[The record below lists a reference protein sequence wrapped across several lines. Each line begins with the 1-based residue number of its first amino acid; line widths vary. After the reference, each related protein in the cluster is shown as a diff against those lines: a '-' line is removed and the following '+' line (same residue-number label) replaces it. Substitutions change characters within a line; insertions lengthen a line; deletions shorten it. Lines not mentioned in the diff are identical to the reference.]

1 MLKWLVTTD
10 PSPDHNTACR
20 RHDAHTGNWLSK
32 SPEYQSWI
40 TFRTRF
46 LWLYGIPG
54 AGKTVLL
61 SSIIEIVKSRCKTV
75 QSKDVACVYYYC
87 YFGRSQDETSPL
99 LRWIID
105 QLIRCCQYI
114 PNEIL
119 DCFRAGQQ
127 PSVSTLVVALSSL
140 AKKFQKIYLF
150 VDALDESLE
159 RQNVLDLLLTLAGPG
174 FDNISLLVT
183 SREKIDIKIAIG
195 STTESISLSNPYV
208 DDDIRTYVRNQ
219 VKLHRKLSVLE
230 PALRTEIEDGLVQG
244 AKGMYVSRYPLF
256 YPCICNLPS
265 LPRFRW
271 AACQIDVLGRLHNAS
286 DIRKALSELPETLE
300 DIYERILLG
309 IHPRHRRI
317 AQKVLALLAFH
328 SDIFDDDGGAAALAE
343 AAIIDVERLKFDPK
357 DRLLSHGD
365 LFEICSCLITE
376 SGENGVKLAHYTVK
390 EFLVSERI
398 KNSPATEFQTSE
410 DIANGLIC
418 KTMLIYLL
426 ENRCDLVPQAADYFS
441 WSVDEKDR
449 FYYCV
454 REDFPFMHDSI
465 SWSWYSRD
473 TKNAADRR
481 IIDGLVLR
489 LFDPKGLHY
498 NHWLE
503 WEDIQ
508 TSESGYYIPRWGT
521 RVGFEA
527 NIALAYAVYFEQP
540 RTTME
545 LIISQYPDLP
555 NSSVRL
561 ELEQENVDI
570 VYEHWLHGTPLE
582 MAIIHRHESLIE
594 LLLEKG
600 ADPNSSSYTFH
611 PSPLCTALNNYWDE
625 TGSKRKG
632 TCDGSVRLLIAAGAD
647 PNPRRT
653 VQTPLQLAAQWASY
667 HVVEFL
673 LDNGADVNAI
683 GNDDAIVADIERSWV
698 EWGEN
703 NEDDLQESILGR
715 GTNEAYLTPLR
726 IASRRYIRH
735 GDALRPQ
742 LEAEKSKIEDLLRQ
756 RGGKSLCLFPVKDLP
771 SYVEE
776 DMEVMST
783 LTSRFDLPPNHSA
796 TGAPK
801 FDGGAGDTKPS
812 EF

>member
-1 MLKWLVTTD
+1 
-10 PSPDHNTACR
+10 
-20 RHDAHTGNWLSK
+20 
-32 SPEYQSWI
+32 
-40 TFRTRF
+40 
-46 LWLYGIPG
+46 
-54 AGKTVLL
+54 
-61 SSIIEIVKSRCKTV
+61 
-75 QSKDVACVYYYC
+75 
-87 YFGRSQDETSPL
+87 
-99 LRWIID
+99 
-105 QLIRCCQYI
+105 
-114 PNEIL
+114 
-119 DCFRAGQQ
+119 
-127 PSVSTLVVALSSL
+127 
-140 AKKFQKIYLF
+140 
-150 VDALDESLE
+150 
-159 RQNVLDLLLTLAGPG
+159 
-174 FDNISLLVT
+174 
-183 SREKIDIKIAIG
+183 
-195 STTESISLSNPYV
+195 
-208 DDDIRTYVRNQ
+208 
-219 VKLHRKLSVLE
+219 
-230 PALRTEIEDGLVQG
+230 
-244 AKGMYVSRYPLF
+244 MYVSRYPLF
-256 YPCICNLPS
+256 YSCICNLPF

-271 AACQIDVLGRLHNAS
+271 AACQIDILGRLHNAA

-317 AQKVLALLAFH
+317 AQKVLALLAYH
-328 SDIFDDDGGAAALAE
+328 SHHLADDDGAASLAE
-343 AAIIDVERLKFDPK
+343 AAIVDVEQLKFDPN

-365 LFEICSCLITE
+365 LFEICSCLITKSE
-376 SGENGVKLAHYTVK
+376 KTGVKLAHYTVK

-410 DIANGLIC
+410 DTANGLIC

-426 ENRCDLVPQAADYFS
+426 ENRCDCVPQAADYLSSSDANKILF
-441 WSVDEKDR
+441 DH
-449 FYYCV
+449 CV
-454 REDFPFMHDSI
+454 REGFPFMHDTTN
-465 SWSWYSRD
+465 WSWYSRN

-503 WEDIQ
+503 WEDIK
-508 TSESGYYIPRWGT
+508 TSENGDYFPRWGT

-545 LIISQYPDLP
+545 LILSQYPDLP

-561 ELEQENVDI
+561 ELEQKNVNILHEN
-570 VYEHWLHGTPLE
+570 WLHGTPLE
-582 MAIIHRHESLIE
+582 MAIIHRHENLIE

-600 ADPNSSSYTFH
+600 ADPNSFSDTFH
-611 PSPLCTALNNYWDE
+611 PSPLCTALDNDCNE
-625 TGSKRKG
+625 NGSKRKG

-673 LDNGADVNAI
+673 LDNGADVNAV
-683 GNDDAIVADIERSWV
+683 GNDDAIVADLKRSWI

-703 NEDDLQESILGR
+703 DEDDLEESILGR

-726 IASRRYIRH
+726 IASRRYIRQN
-735 GDALRPQ
+735 DALRPQ
-742 LEAEKSKIEDLLRQ
+742 LETGESKIEDLLRQ

-771 SYVEE
+771 GYVEE

-783 LTSRFDLPPNHSA
+783 LTS
-796 TGAPK
+796 
-801 FDGGAGDTKPS
+801 
-812 EF
+812 